1 MTEHKPGEGVISEAL
16 NNNGIKSIPQD
27 NELVDG
33 NERSKRTAEEMAMN
47 AALDDNK
54 IKRVKTKCNDNRNES
69 GDEAIQQQSVS
80 AASSSQHG
88 KEDLTNDQAA
98 VSAAAVA
105 PEASVPSTRVEPP
118 ASSPAIV
125 EDISQSRGH
134 MILSRGN
141 PNEIQRWR
149 AHRITEDYINLSAQ
163 MMLPGTHLAPFG
175 YDAPTG
181 QFPVDSITALSILT
195 SPMRRPTVVEK
206 WSPYE
211 IAVFE
216 GALSLVG
223 KHFHKVQKF
232 VKTKNTKEIIEF
244 YYVWKKTAH
253 YKLWKKQY
261 VSPDDDVDTDD
272 D

>member
-1 MTEHKPGEGVISEAL
+1 MTEHKSGEGVISEAL
-16 NNNGIKSIPQD
+16 NNNGIKPIPQD

-33 NERSKRTAEEMAMN
+33 NERSKRTAEEMAMT
-47 AALDDNK
+47 ADLDGNK

-69 GDEAIQQQSVS
+69 GDEEIQPQSVS
-80 AASSSQHG
+80 AASTSQHG
-88 KEDLTNDQAA
+88 KEDLTN
-98 VSAAAVA
+98 SAAAVA
-105 PEASVPSTRVEPP
+105 AEASVPSTHADPP

-141 PNEIQRWR
+141 QNEIQRWR

-206 WSPYE
+206 WCPYE

-216 GALSLVG
+216 AALSLVG
-223 KHFHKVQKF
+223 KHFHKVQKI
-232 VKTKNTKEIIEF
+232 VKSKNTKEIIEF

-253 YKLWKKQY
+253 YKAWKKQY
-261 VSPDDDVDTDD
+261 VPPDDDVDTDD